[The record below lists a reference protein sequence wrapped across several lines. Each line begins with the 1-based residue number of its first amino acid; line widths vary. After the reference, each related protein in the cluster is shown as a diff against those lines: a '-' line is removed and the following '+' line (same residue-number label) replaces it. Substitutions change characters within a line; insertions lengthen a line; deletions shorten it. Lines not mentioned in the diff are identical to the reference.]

1 MKEQKV
7 VLNVTIEAIAMDA
20 LVVAARQDRHSMETL
35 VNKILSEWLIAK
47 SYLPR
52 QEPAAIPI
60 ETLNASNDE

>member
-1 MKEQKV
+1 
-7 VLNVTIEAIAMDA
+7 MDA